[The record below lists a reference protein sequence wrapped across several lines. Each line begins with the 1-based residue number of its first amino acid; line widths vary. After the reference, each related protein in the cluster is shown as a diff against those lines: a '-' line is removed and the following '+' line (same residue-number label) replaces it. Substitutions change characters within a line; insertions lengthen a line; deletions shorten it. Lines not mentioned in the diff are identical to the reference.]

1 MPMSAR
7 LIIADL
13 IFACIAMRA
22 DGSLHSLARFF
33 DSWQRLAR
41 RCGVRSPSATMAS
54 ARFFECAAW
63 RARAIGSAAH
73 AAARV

>member
-1 MPMSAR
+1 MPHIAR
-7 LIIADL
+7 LIVTDL
-13 IFACIAMRA
+13 ICARFAMRT

-33 DSWQRLAR
+33 SSRQQLER

-73 AAARV
+73 TAARV